1 MRTLEAGTLRGLW
14 AAVPTSFH
22 AGGAIDFDRLEENC
36 RTLRRV
42 GADGIYTTDS
52 DGEFYALE
60 LAEFTRLAREFGRI
74 MAGLRVDAQ
83 MGVTWIN
90 TAGVID
96 RMKASVDAGITTVHV
111 ALPFFMPLVMADVMR
126 FFDALARAVPAARWV
141 YYAHPSCLPLLKG
154 RELARLA
161 EAFPEHLIGTKLNA
175 YDLPDLTDVFLHAPG
190 LAHFGGERNLFSAG
204 PLGAVGC
211 YSYWINS
218 LPRWTRRFYA
228 ACLAGEMAQARELHL
243 KLQRWETVHLA
254 EARAQGY
261 RYGVL
266 SKAKGAVAGLLR
278 DDGSTRAPY
287 HPMPP
292 ELLERLRHDF
302 QEYWREEQAAE

>member
-1 MRTLEAGTLRGLW
+1 MRTLDTQTLRGLW
-14 AAVPTSFH
+14 AAVPTPFVG
-22 AGGAIDFDRLEENC
+22 GGAIDFGRLAENC
-36 RTLRRV
+36 RTLQRV

-60 LAEFTRLAREFGRI
+60 MPEFGRLAREFGGI
-74 MAGLRVDAQ
+74 MADLGGDAQ

-111 ALPFFMPLVMADVMR
+111 ALPFFMPLVMADVLR
-126 FFDALARAVPAARWV
+126 FFEALARAVPAARWV

-154 RELARLA
+154 RDLARLA
-161 EAFPEHLIGTKLNA
+161 QAFPQQLIGTKLNA

-218 LPRWTRRFYA
+218 LPRWTRRFFD
-228 ACLAGEMAQARELHL
+228 ACLAGDMVQAREWHL

-292 ELLERLRHDF
+292 ELLERLRRDF
-302 QEYWREEQAAE
+302 LEYWREEQAAE

>member
-1 MRTLEAGTLRGLW
+1 MRTLDVHTLRGLW
-14 AAVPTSFH
+14 AAVPTPFRE
-22 AGGAIDFDRLEENC
+22 GGDIDFGWLAENC
-36 RTLRRV
+36 RRLKAA

-60 LAEFTRLAREFGRI
+60 LPEFARLAREFGGI
-74 MAGLRVDAQ
+74 MAGLGMDAQ

-111 ALPFFMPLVMADVMR
+111 ALPFFMPLVAADVLR
-126 FFDALARAVPAARWV
+126 FFEALARAVPAARWV
-141 YYAHPSCLPLLKG
+141 YYAHPSCQPLLKG
-154 RELARLA
+154 RDLAKLA
-161 EAFPEHLIGTKLNA
+161 ATFPENLIGTKLNA

-218 LPRWTRRFYA
+218 LPRWTRTFYD
-228 ACLAGEMAQARELHL
+228 ACVSGNLPLARALHL
-243 KLQRWETVHLA
+243 KLQRWETVNLA
-254 EARAQGY
+254 EARALGY

-266 SKAKGAVAGLLR
+266 GKAKGAAAGFLL
-278 DDGSTRAPY
+278 DDGSTRPPY
-287 HPMPP
+287 HSVPP
-292 ELLERLRHDF
+292 EMLDRLRREF
-302 QEYWREEQAAE
+302 VEFWRDERAAE